1 MSLRLA
7 LGVVAIVVLA
17 GGCGGNDDRRD
28 AVADYID
35 DANAIQRE
43 LRVPIAGAARVYADF
58 SSGDADLVEVQ
69 PRLARSRRLFR
80 RLERRLERLHP
91 PPDARRLHSLLL
103 GLVGAQAEIARDIE
117 RVAGFVPRFEQ
128 HRNPLRSAERRLR
141 AALAANRRADSDA
154 AALDRYGRDVGAV
167 LRGLAAL
174 QPPPVVAAAHQAQ
187 VDTLTKVRRGAA
199 ALAKAIR
206 DGNVELLPT
215 RFQQLAAAARGS
227 QSLAAQRSHIAAVKL
242 YNRRVSALTG
252 LERAVNR
259 ERSRLQ
265 RTLG

>member
-1 MSLRLA
+1 VSLRLA
-7 LGVVAIVVLA
+7 LGALAIVVLA
-17 GGCGGNDDRRD
+17 AGCGGDDDRRD
-28 AVADYID
+28 AVAAYID

-43 LRVPIAGAARVYADF
+43 LRVPITGAARVYADF
-58 SSGDADLVEVQ
+58 SSGDADLAEVR
-69 PRLARSRRLFR
+69 PRLARSRSLFR
-80 RLERRLERLHP
+80 TLERRLARLQP

-103 GLVGAQAEIARDIE
+103 GLVGAQAEIAREIE
-117 RVAGFVPRFEQ
+117 GVAGFVPRFEQ

-141 AALAANRRADSDA
+141 TALAASRSADADA
-154 AALDRYGRDVGAV
+154 AALNRYGRDVGAV

-174 QPPPVVAAAHQAQ
+174 QPPAVVAAAYQAQ
-187 VDTLTKVRRGAA
+187 VETLAKVRREAA

-206 DGNVELLPT
+206 DGNVEVLPT
-215 RFQQLAAAARGS
+215 RFRQLAGAARGS

-242 YNRRVSALTG
+242 YNRRISTLSR

-265 RTLG
+265 RELG